1 MALSKF
7 NALLICATVLGGCS
21 FAEDA
26 LLPSLT
32 GEAPKEPPQRIQVYS
47 AEAAAEP
54 QGLSVTPGQP
64 TGTFVGQKVST
75 LRGDLQQLQAT
86 LSRHGG
92 QLAEIRGQTVRDSQ
106 QYHGTVAAINTRL
119 QVGTTP
125 GNPVLMQQWY
135 GAQRELD
142 QIGQDILRMN
152 RLATEVGSTSAFA
165 AYLLNSVQAARQLSG
180 AVEEDHRQ
188 LSILEDEVNRTL
200 VSIERLLTELSD
212 DANRQQQYVANEKTN
227 LNTLA
232 LAIKNGQLYGTSLA
246 MMPQAA
252 GQQVAFAPPPAAA
265 SAPAADGALVTIR
278 FDKPNPDYE
287 GKLYSAVKQA
297 LDRRPGAMFDVI
309 AVTPAKTTPG
319 QAALGSATTRRNAE
333 TVIRSLS
340 TMGLPANR
348 IRLSATTSEKVRT
361 GEVHV
366 YVR

>member
-7 NALLICATVLGGCS
+7 HALLICATVLSGCS
-21 FAEDA
+21 FTEDA

-47 AEAAAEP
+47 AETAAEP
-54 QGLSVTPGQP
+54 QGLLSVTPGQP

-86 LSRHGG
+86 LARHGG
-92 QLAEIRGQTVRDSQ
+92 QLQEVRGQTVRDSQ

-246 MMPQAA
+246 AT
-252 GQQVAFAPPPAAA
+252 GQQPMAFPPPAAA
-265 SAPAADGALVTIR
+265 APSLAADGALVTIR

-297 LDRRPGAMFDVI
+297 LDRRPNAMFDVI
-309 AVTPAKTTPG
+309 AVTPSKTATPG

-348 IRLSATTSEKVRT
+348 IRLSATTSEKVRA